1 MKNAV
6 NQPKIDWRT
15 IEVLGPYLT
24 LAEKI
29 GSFQA
34 QIVDGQVAEIKIHYA
49 GDLFDEE
56 DVTPITVALQK
67 GLLTP
72 VLTNVNYVN
81 APVLIKQR
89 GIRITETK
97 SPSDRN
103 FANSIIV
110 TVITDRGSRVVEGT
124 AFGKQDLRIV
134 QIDQY
139 HVNAK
144 TEGYM
149 ILIYNQ
155 DLPGMIGLLGTILG
169 DHNINIADMTVGRS
183 EIGELAVTMI
193 NVDSHVPR
201 DVLQHISNQDRIS
214 FVKQVKL

>member
-1 MKNAV
+1 M
-6 NQPKIDWRT
+6 
-15 IEVLGPYLT
+15 
-24 LAEKI
+24 
-29 GSFQA
+29 
-34 QIVDGQVAEIKIHYA
+34 
-49 GDLFDEE
+49 
-56 DVTPITVALQK
+56 
-67 GLLTP
+67 
-72 VLTNVNYVN
+72 
-81 APVLIKQR
+81 
-89 GIRITETK
+89 
-97 SPSDRN
+97 
-103 FANSIIV
+103 
-110 TVITDRGSRVVEGT
+110 VEGT

-134 QIDQY
+134 RIDQY

-169 DHNINIADMTVGRS
+169 DHNINIANMTVGRAQV
-183 EIGELAVTMI
+183 GELAVMMI